1 MGPTLGV
8 RTIYMG
14 KPEIQD
20 GKSNYSRHSNWE
32 ALENMGC
39 DLRMMKFF
47 LFFLVCS
54 ADLDNYS
61 LYPAVLIQWSKASY
75 NILTQGSIICLPK
88 KKNTHFDKCKLLVLK
103 LGKLSF

>member
-39 DLRMMKFF
+39 DL
-47 LFFLVCS
+47 S
-54 ADLDNYS
+54 
-61 LYPAVLIQWSKASY
+61 
-75 NILTQGSIICLPK
+75 
-88 KKNTHFDKCKLLVLK
+88 
-103 LGKLSF
+103 

>member
-32 ALENMGC
+32 ASENMGS
-39 DLRMMKFF
+39 DLRQCKFF
-47 LFFLVCS
+47 SVLFSWFS
-54 ADLDNYS
+54 
-61 LYPAVLIQWSKASY
+61 
-75 NILTQGSIICLPK
+75 
-88 KKNTHFDKCKLLVLK
+88 
-103 LGKLSF
+103 